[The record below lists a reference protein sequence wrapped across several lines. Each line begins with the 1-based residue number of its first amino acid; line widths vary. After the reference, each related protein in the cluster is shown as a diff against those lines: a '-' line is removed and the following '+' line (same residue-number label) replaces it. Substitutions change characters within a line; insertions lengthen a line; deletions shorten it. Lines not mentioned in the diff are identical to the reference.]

1 MYPAPAQ
8 LYIEKCIATAHRSIS
23 AAERQASLMGEFGLE
38 QDLREMAKELS
49 ALGERLISGNRLRH
63 APLRGQL
70 DLTANQDLPA

>member
-1 MYPAPAQ
+1 
-8 LYIEKCIATAHRSIS
+8 
-23 AAERQASLMGEFGLE
+23 MGEFGLE